1 MESYETAAP
10 PSRRTDD
17 QLSEHARELVLAMMA
32 SATTERISP
41 MDWWPR
47 AKSALLSA
55 VARARTWG
63 DVVEGMARKL
73 EIETLRAESAR
84 AVFSNALSV
93 DDVKGFRRVVQ
104 REATYI
110 IAEAQVM
117 QRAADAA
124 AKENA
129 K

>member
-1 MESYETAAP
+1 
-10 PSRRTDD
+10 
-17 QLSEHARELVLAMMA
+17 
-32 SATTERISP
+32 
-41 MDWWPR
+41 
-47 AKSALLSA
+47 
-55 VARARTWG
+55 
-63 DVVEGMARKL
+63 MARKL